1 MSLVKKIKAGDVMA
15 FEVIMAKYEK
25 KVRIFL
31 SRWLNEEMDKDEV
44 IQNSFFS
51 FYKNIN
57 KVDEKKNISAYL
69 YTIAKN
75 EAIDLLRK
83 QKRTLPLL
91 DEFIGADEEEIVNRI
106 HMSDQIKLLRKSIE
120 NLKISQRKVLK
131 MYFFENKSY
140 AVIQK
145 SLGLPINTVK
155 TLLRRAKINLSELMG
170 HEKK

>member
-57 KVDEKKNISAYL
+57 KVDEKKKISA
-69 YTIAKN
+69 
-75 EAIDLLRK
+75 
-83 QKRTLPLL
+83 
-91 DEFIGADEEEIVNRI
+91 
-106 HMSDQIKLLRKSIE
+106 
-120 NLKISQRKVLK
+120 
-131 MYFFENKSY
+131 
-140 AVIQK
+140 
-145 SLGLPINTVK
+145 
-155 TLLRRAKINLSELMG
+155 
-170 HEKK
+170 

>member
-1 MSLVKKIKAGDVMA
+1 
-15 FEVIMAKYEK
+15 
-25 KVRIFL
+25 
-31 SRWLNEEMDKDEV
+31 
-44 IQNSFFS
+44 
-51 FYKNIN
+51 
-57 KVDEKKNISAYL
+57 
-69 YTIAKN
+69 
-75 EAIDLLRK
+75 
-83 QKRTLPLL
+83 L